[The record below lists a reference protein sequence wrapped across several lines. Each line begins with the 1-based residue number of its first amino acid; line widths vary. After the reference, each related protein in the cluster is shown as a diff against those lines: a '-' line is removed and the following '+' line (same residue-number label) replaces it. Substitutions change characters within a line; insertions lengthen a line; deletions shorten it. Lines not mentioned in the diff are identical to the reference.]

1 MPLILKSFILKKEP
15 FRKQKNKDNFNKL
28 VIKYKERGARMP
40 KVATDIPDNLYKKI
54 EEEVRRGIFTDVSE
68 AINAA
73 LKKAYAKKSRAYLRW
88 LIKKE
93 GITEAAMLK
102 ELENIRR

>member
-1 MPLILKSFILKKEP
+1 
-15 FRKQKNKDNFNKL
+15 
-28 VIKYKERGARMP
+28 MP
-40 KVATDIPDNLYKKI
+40 KVATNIPNDLYKKI
-54 EEEVRRGIFTDVSE
+54 EEEIKLGMFSDFSE

-73 LKKAYAKKSRAYLRW
+73 LKKAYAKKSRTYLRW

-93 GITEAAMLK
+93 GIAETSMLK

>member
-1 MPLILKSFILKKEP
+1 
-15 FRKQKNKDNFNKL
+15 
-28 VIKYKERGARMP
+28 MP
-40 KVATDIPDNLYKKI
+40 KVATNIPNDLYKKI
-54 EEEVRRGIFTDVSE
+54 EEEVKLGMFSDFSE

-73 LKKAYAKKSRAYLRW
+73 LKQAYAKKSRTYLRW

-93 GITEAAMLK
+93 GITETSMLK